1 MTETRTRP
9 ARESQRFLQI
19 VRANLWFFSRM
30 RDAEDRSWDVLQE
43 WIALTGSVQIRRH
56 NAAVPDQFYENED
69 QTVDDPTDA
78 DDDLTTNP
86 DQDAVDAGFAT
97 GVQ

>member
-1 MTETRTRP
+1 MSETRTRP

-19 VRANLWFFSRM
+19 VRANLWFFTRM

-43 WIALTGSVQIRRH
+43 WVALSGSVQIRRH

-69 QTVDDPTDA
+69 QTDDDLDQDA
-78 DDDLTTNP
+78 DDELVRSPNGCTMADANP
-86 DQDAVDAGFAT
+86 
-97 GVQ
+97 